1 MRLRTLI
8 VLAMAAPILPVLS
21 VCAVKADPGPA
32 TPQGKEVAPTPVKAG
47 KGFYATPGFGGACPQ
62 NASTSALYSSS
73 RAVNGTYG
81 LTGGFSGEAGVGY
94 DLGILI

>member
-8 VLAMAAPILPVLS
+8 VLAIAATSLPVLS
-21 VCAVKADPGPA
+21 FCPAKADPGAA
-32 TPQGKEVAPTPVKAG
+32 TPQGREVAPTPVKAG
-47 KGFYATPGFGGACPQ
+47 EGFYATPGFGGAWPQ

-73 RAVNGTYG
+73 RAVNGPYG